1 MRHLLGRRRRKVK
14 SGHGVLARLPS
25 AIKLKL
31 CLLSRHYSSLMKDIP
46 VIRIIVFNEEPAP
59 NQCCPEVGYLQNS
72 GLFLLVQLL
81 LE

>member
-1 MRHLLGRRRRKVK
+1 
-14 SGHGVLARLPS
+14 
-25 AIKLKL
+25 
-31 CLLSRHYSSLMKDIP
+31 MKDIP